1 MATVTDINIHAIPVY
16 DGQSRSGLNP
26 AQQGSNR
33 SENFGRA
40 LSESSSQYHKN
51 NKEQWVKKEAADS
64 STVESAPAAVTE
76 TSAAAASNRGEAQQ
90 RAINRQAEAA
100 SVATESSNVRDDPA
114 RQDLPVEGNALPK
127 QAVTGMLNAENSG
140 SRQSL
145 QALPVEGNALPK
157 QAVTGMLNAES
168 SDSQQSLQ
176 ALNRAKTQGSALTT
190 QINQPQP
197 ALSET
202 APAAVT
208 ETSAAAASN
217 QGEAQQRAID
227 KQAEAASVATES
239 SSVRDEPAR
248 QDLPKQAVTGMALGE
263 RHPLP
268 QSLQAL
274 NRANAQGSVLTT
286 QINQSQ
292 PALSETLTE
301 SSSVRDEPAR
311 QDLPK
316 QAVTGMALGER
327 HPLPQSLQAL
337 NRVNTQGSVLTTQ
350 INQPQP
356 ALSET
361 LTESSSVRDE
371 PARQDLPKQAVTGMA
386 LGERH
391 PLPQSLQALNRVN
404 TQGSALTSQI
414 NQPQSALK
422 FVEQSPTGAAID
434 PGDLDDGLAALLGRQ
449 AGLKD
454 GAQAGFLRSPLVK
467 PAQADSTPDGNR
479 AQSVIA
485 AQPVKAA
492 EGAISRQDAS
502 ALSAIL
508 AMPGLAEQ
516 AGKAPLAHSAL
527 AAAVVT
533 QDRVADLDRRLR
545 LQAAPMGGRAASN
558 GLTTDAR
565 PSSTA
570 LSWQTPDGFA
580 DLLKKSASTTSQV
593 TQISA
598 SVPTAQGLNTA
609 QSGGAPVL
617 PTLLDGNAMGG
628 AFKLPSGFEIS
639 GGTAQGQMVTPFA
652 QPAWAQELA
661 QQAKFMVRDQLQFVE
676 LKLKPANLGSVEIV
690 LKQDDDQTTL
700 MFFTK
705 NPAVREALE
714 ASLQKLQKSFDDDGL
729 QLQQTVVSDQ
739 SLSEH
744 RQQAASEA
752 EQDQATG
759 LNGAGASGDQSDITD
774 QQAKLLIPAN
784 DQLLD
789 LWA

>member
-51 NKEQWVKKEAADS
+51 NKEQWVKKEAADG
-64 STVESAPAAVTE
+64 STVETAPAAVTE
-76 TSAAAASNRGEAQQ
+76 TSAAAASNLGEAQQ
-90 RAINRQAEAA
+90 RAIDKQAEGA
-100 SVATESSNVRDDPA
+100 SAATESSNVHDDPA

-127 QAVTGMLNAENSG
+127 QAVTGMLNAESSG

-145 QALPVEGNALPK
+145 QG
-157 QAVTGMLNAES
+157 LNLA
-168 SDSQQSLQ
+168 
-176 ALNRAKTQGSALTT
+176 NTQGSALTT
-190 QINQPQP
+190 QINQPQ
-197 ALSET
+197 
-202 APAAVT
+202 
-208 ETSAAAASN
+208 
-217 QGEAQQRAID
+217 
-227 KQAEAASVATES
+227 
-239 SSVRDEPAR
+239 
-248 QDLPKQAVTGMALGE
+248 
-263 RHPLP
+263 
-268 QSLQAL
+268 
-274 NRANAQGSVLTT
+274 
-286 QINQSQ
+286 
-292 PALSETLTE
+292 
-301 SSSVRDEPAR
+301 
-311 QDLPK
+311 
-316 QAVTGMALGER
+316 
-327 HPLPQSLQAL
+327 
-337 NRVNTQGSVLTTQ
+337 
-350 INQPQP
+350 
-356 ALSET
+356 
-361 LTESSSVRDE
+361 
-371 PARQDLPKQAVTGMA
+371 
-386 LGERH
+386 
-391 PLPQSLQALNRVN
+391 
-404 TQGSALTSQI
+404 
-414 NQPQSALK
+414 SALK
-422 FVEQSPTGAAID
+422 LAEQPPTGAAID

-449 AGLKD
+449 AGFKD
-454 GAQAGFLRSPLVK
+454 GAQADLLRSPLVK
-467 PAQADSTPDGNR
+467 TAQADSTPDGNR

-492 EGAISRQDAS
+492 EGSNPRQDAS

-516 AGKAPLAHSAL
+516 AGKAPLARSAL

-545 LQAAPMGGRAASN
+545 LQAAPMGGRSASN

-565 PSSTA
+565 PSNTA

-598 SVPTAQGLNTA
+598 SMPTGQGLNAA

-617 PTLLDGNAMGG
+617 PTLLLDGNAMGG

-639 GGTAQGQMVTPFA
+639 GGTAQGQMVTPFS

-700 MFFTK
+700 MFFAK

-752 EQDQATG
+752 EQDQAHG

>member
-51 NKEQWVKKEAADS
+51 NKEQWVKKEAADG
-64 STVESAPAAVTE
+64 STV
-76 TSAAAASNRGEAQQ
+76 
-90 RAINRQAEAA
+90 
-100 SVATESSNVRDDPA
+100 
-114 RQDLPVEGNALPK
+114 
-127 QAVTGMLNAENSG
+127 
-140 SRQSL
+140 
-145 QALPVEGNALPK
+145 
-157 QAVTGMLNAES
+157 
-168 SDSQQSLQ
+168 
-176 ALNRAKTQGSALTT
+176 
-190 QINQPQP
+190 
-197 ALSET
+197 ET

-217 QGEAQQRAID
+217 LGEAQQRAID
-227 KQAEAASVATES
+227 KQAEGASAATES
-239 SSVRDEPAR
+239 SNVHDDPAR
-248 QDLPKQAVTGMALGE
+248 QDLPVEGNALPKQAVTGMALGE

-274 NRANAQGSVLTT
+274 NRA
-286 QINQSQ
+286 
-292 PALSETLTE
+292 
-301 SSSVRDEPAR
+301 
-311 QDLPK
+311 K
-316 QAVTGMALGER
+316 
-327 HPLPQSLQAL
+327 
-337 NRVNTQGSVLTTQ
+337 
-350 INQPQP
+350 
-356 ALSET
+356 
-361 LTESSSVRDE
+361 
-371 PARQDLPKQAVTGMA
+371 
-386 LGERH
+386 
-391 PLPQSLQALNRVN
+391 
-404 TQGSALTSQI
+404 TQGSALTTQI

-422 FVEQSPTGAAID
+422 LVEQSPTGAAID
-434 PGDLDDGLAALLGRQ
+434 PGDVDDGLAALLGRQ
-449 AGLKD
+449 AGLKA
-454 GAQAGFLRSPLVK
+454 GPQADFSRSPLINL
-467 PAQADSTPDGNR
+467 AQANSTPDGNR
-479 AQSVIA
+479 AQPVIA

-516 AGKAPLAHSAL
+516 AGKAPLARSAL

-545 LQAAPMGGRAASN
+545 LQAAPMGGRSASN

-565 PSSTA
+565 PSNTA

-598 SVPTAQGLNTA
+598 SMPTGQGLNAA

-617 PTLLDGNAMGG
+617 PTLLLDGNAMGG

-639 GGTAQGQMVTPFA
+639 GGTAQGQMMTPFS

-700 MFFTK
+700 MFFAK

-752 EQDQATG
+752 EQDQANG